1 VSFLHGPLFLSSYLY
16 FSGSGANQSVI
27 FVLDEFD
34 LFASH
39 KNQSLLYNL
48 LDISQS
54 SHNPIAVVGL
64 TCRLDV
70 VELLEKRVKSRFSHR
85 QLLLFPHSEFRDYV
99 SLTRSLLSLPH
110 NFKQRQFH
118 REWQQN
124 LEKLLQN
131 SKVLQAL
138 RQQFR
143 ISADVRSLKT
153 LLLLPVSRLGPAHP
167 QLTPSD
173 FSLSL
178 EVIHRDSLGAVM
190 KGLSVLELCLLVAV
204 RQISELSC
212 GEPFN
217 FEMVYSEY
225 KKFAQR
231 SQSMDVFSHSV
242 ALKAFDHLLALELLV
257 PVSEPSVK
265 QSHLREYTP
274 VQLVLGTHQI
284 SQAVQDY
291 PNCPTD
297 LRRWATNQPVAS

>member
-1 VSFLHGPLFLSSYLY
+1 MQMSFSAALDYLLAALR
-16 FSGSGANQSVI
+16 SGSGANQSVI

-124 LEKLLQN
+124 LEVLITSYPPCLSSPVFFLLCAFGCFFSQL
-131 SKVLQAL
+131 SPQFPSL
-138 RQQFR
+138 R
-143 ISADVRSLKT
+143 V
-153 LLLLPVSRLGPAHP
+153 
-167 QLTPSD
+167 
-173 FSLSL
+173 
-178 EVIHRDSLGAVM
+178 
-190 KGLSVLELCLLVAV
+190 
-204 RQISELSC
+204 C
-212 GEPFN
+212 GSF
-217 FEMVYSEY
+217 
-225 KKFAQR
+225 
-231 SQSMDVFSHSV
+231 VFCTI
-242 ALKAFDHLLALELLV
+242 A
-257 PVSEPSVK
+257 
-265 QSHLREYTP
+265 
-274 VQLVLGTHQI
+274 
-284 SQAVQDY
+284 
-291 PNCPTD
+291 
-297 LRRWATNQPVAS
+297 